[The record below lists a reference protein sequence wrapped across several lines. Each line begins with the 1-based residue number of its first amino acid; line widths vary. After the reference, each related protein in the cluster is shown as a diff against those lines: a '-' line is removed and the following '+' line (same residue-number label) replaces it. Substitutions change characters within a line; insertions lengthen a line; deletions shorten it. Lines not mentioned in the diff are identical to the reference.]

1 MTGNFSA
8 YPWDRV
14 PKLTARQAQLES
26 MVARWLAATPRGDR
40 LAKLVGSAG
49 RAVGA
54 ARPAVRVELVAPRDT
69 FDPFAAR
76 CEVRVGAASFDVRGA
91 SFAVRMIAQRLLGGP
106 E

>member
-40 LAKLVGSAG
+40 LAKLVGTRDG

-54 ARPAVRVELVAPRDT
+54 ARPAVRVELVAPSDT

-91 SFAVRMIAQRLLGGP
+91 SFAVRMIA
-106 E
+106 